1 MGWRKLSKNKWRW
14 ILIIIIVLLIVGVC
28 IAVPILRQ
36 SQSGLQLDSNASAWE
51 PTTSIQ
57 TTEEQGIQIPGYGT
71 IYFAAGEKDV
81 PITLYNPEENT
92 CNFVFELSIEGD
104 EPFYQTGL
112 VEPGKAVTEIS
123 LKNPFTAGNYKM
135 HILVKAYDQ
144 DGNSLNSGDVKTTLV
159 VQ

>member
-1 MGWRKLSKNKWRW
+1 MITDFTNKLYYKKQSIKMGWRKLSKNKWRW

-104 EPFYQTGL
+104 EPFIRLDWWNQA
-112 VEPGKAVTEIS
+112 KR
-123 LKNPFTAGNYKM
+123 
-135 HILVKAYDQ
+135 
-144 DGNSLNSGDVKTTLV
+144 
-159 VQ
+159 